1 MTPIVRAAGAAALL
15 ALAACV
21 GEGHI
26 TEPFDLGKNQSLAID
41 AQQRVITNIALP
53 PGQERNRVVC
63 AEPSPDVMAAIAKSL
78 GAGIA
83 ATVTPPTGGTAVDAR
98 AELARSYAQKLA
110 QLGERTNTIQLL
122 RDSLYRAC
130 EAYANGAIT
139 KTTYALLLSRYDSLA
154 VTLAMGELAAGAGG
168 RPPAVIGVGTTGST
182 TNGQGQNPSV
192 GSQTGATADAGASAA
207 SAAAVAGARGDTEVA
222 RTLML
227 MQEAYLLNNAGVD
240 LGPIVSSCVTSLADR
255 DAAGTKF
262 TVWCEGVFATLGP
275 TIAQQL
281 PTIIRNSSDLQRK
294 LLDIENDRVQRTTQP
309 AK

>member
-1 MTPIVRAAGAAALL
+1 MTPILRTAAAVALL
-15 ALAACV
+15 ALGACV

-26 TEPFDLGKNQSLAID
+26 TEPFDLSKNQSLAVD
-41 AQQRVITNIALP
+41 AQQRVITNVALP
-53 PGQERNRVVC
+53 AGQERARVVC

-98 AELARSYAQKLA
+98 AELARSYGQKLA

-154 VTLAMGELAAGAGG
+154 VTLAMGELAAGAFG
-168 RPPAVIGVGTTGST
+168 RPPAVIGAGTTAST
-182 TNGQGQNPSV
+182 TIGQGERPSV
-192 GSQTGATADAGASAA
+192 GSQTGATPDTTP
-207 SAAAVAGARGDTEVA
+207 AAAALATARGDTEVA
-222 RTLML
+222 RTLLL
-227 MQEAYLLNNAGVD
+227 MQEAYLLNNAGLD
-240 LGPIVSSCVTSLADR
+240 LGPVIASCITALADK
-255 DAAGTKF
+255 DAVGTKF
-262 TVWCEGVFATLGP
+262 TAWCEGVFASLGP

-281 PTIIRNSSDLQRK
+281 PTMIRTTGELQRR
-294 LLDIENDRVQRTTQP
+294 LIEIETERQRAAARGTAP
-309 AK
+309 SN